1 MCGSSSWP
9 WTGLSRRSASYH
21 EQVAHDGVNDLGQ
34 PRRPVPAFSPFQRL
48 ARVHAAATATD
59 AVIAVALAGSI
70 FFSISPD
77 AARDR
82 IALYLALTV
91 APFAL
96 VTPLIGP
103 FIDRMPGG
111 RRAMIIVANLGRL
124 VVALLMI
131 RHIDTLWLFPEAF
144 ALLVFQKSYAVAKSA
159 VVPRYVPSES
169 NLVQAN
175 SRLALISA
183 VMSLL
188 GAGVG
193 AALVFLG
200 SPAVAA
206 GVATVGYGV
215 ATAITLQLPRIPVAR
230 TRTTSTERSALRAST
245 ILLSGSAMAVMRG
258 AVGFVTFLLA
268 FELRG
273 GEEGLDVSE
282 PGAALGGAVASE
294 RGIDIVG
301 DPGAPAWHYAVV
313 VAAAGLSAFAGVQVA
328 PILRRRVVEE
338 LILLGGLGLGLGGA
352 VLAAMTGGLMGMAL
366 LAGGVALAAAM
377 GRLAFDSLVQ
387 RDAPD
392 ANHGRS
398 FSRFEARFQI
408 AWVAGAF
415 APVVL
420 PIPVRLGSGL
430 VALVAAFAV
439 VSFIVGRRRI
449 AVRGQ
454 QRRDGDS

>member
-1 MCGSSSWP
+1 M
-9 WTGLSRRSASYH
+9 
-21 EQVAHDGVNDLGQ
+21 NDLGQ
-34 PRRPVPAFSPFQRL
+34 PPRPVPAFSPFQRL

-111 RRAMIIVANLGRL
+111 RRAMIVVTTLGRL

-144 ALLVFQKSYAVAKSA
+144 ALLIMQKSYAVAKSA

-188 GAGVG
+188 GAGIG

-282 PGAALGGAVASE
+282 SGAALGGAVASE

>member
-1 MCGSSSWP
+1 M
-9 WTGLSRRSASYH
+9 
-21 EQVAHDGVNDLGQ
+21 NDEGQ
-34 PRRPVPAFSPFQRL
+34 PPRPVPAFSPFQRL

-82 IALYLALTV
+82 LALYLALTM
-91 APFAL
+91 APFAV

-103 FIDRMPGG
+103 VIDRMPGG
-111 RRAMIIVANLGRL
+111 RRAMILVTNLGRL

-131 RHIDTLWLFPEAF
+131 RHLDTLWLFPEAF
-144 ALLVFQKSYAVAKSA
+144 SLLVLQKSYAVAKSA
-159 VVPRYVPSES
+159 VVPRYVPEES
-169 NLVQAN
+169 NLMQAN

-183 VMSLL
+183 VMSLV

-193 AALVFLG
+193 AALAYLG

-206 GVATVGYGV
+206 GAATVGYLV
-215 ATAITLQLPRIPVAR
+215 ASAITLQLPRIPVAS

-245 ILLSGSAMAVMRG
+245 ILLSASAMAVMRG

-273 GEEGLDVSE
+273 GEEGLDVSA
-282 PGAALGGAVASE
+282 PGAAVGGSVASE

-301 DPGAPAWHYAVV
+301 DPGAPFWHFALV
-313 VAAAGLSAFAGVQVA
+313 VAAAGLAAFVGVQIA

-338 LILLGGLGLGLGGA
+338 LILLGALAVGLASA
-352 VLAAMTGGLMGMAL
+352 VLSAMTGGLMGMML
-366 LAGGVALAAAM
+366 LSGGVAITAAVAK
-377 GRLAFDSLVQ
+377 LAFDSLVQ

-398 FSRFEARFQI
+398 FARFEARFQI

-415 APVVL
+415 IPVIL
-420 PIPVRLGSGL
+420 PIPVRLGSSF
-430 VALVAAFAV
+430 VALVAAFALI
-439 VSFIVGRRRI
+439 SFILGRRRS
-449 AVRGQ
+449 AT
-454 QRRDGDS
+454 S

>member
-1 MCGSSSWP
+1 M
-9 WTGLSRRSASYH
+9 
-21 EQVAHDGVNDLGQ
+21 AHDGVNDLGQ
-34 PRRPVPAFSPFQRL
+34 PPGPVPAFSPFQRL

-111 RRAMIIVANLGRL
+111 RRAMIVVTNLGRL

-144 ALLVFQKSYAVAKSA
+144 ALLVLQKSYTVAKSA

-188 GAGVG
+188 GAGMG

-245 ILLSGSAMAVMRG
+245 ILLSGSAMAVIRG

-273 GEEGLDVSE
+273 GAEGLDVSE

-301 DPGAPAWHYAVV
+301 DPGAPAWHFAVV
-313 VAAAGLSAFAGVQVA
+313 VAVAGLSAFAGVQVA
-328 PILRRRVVEE
+328 PILRRSVVEE
-338 LILLGGLGLGLGGA
+338 LILLGSLGLGLGAA

-366 LAGGVALAAAM
+366 LSGGVALAAAA

-415 APVVL
+415 TPVVL

-449 AVRGQ
+449 AIRGRLRQ
-454 QRRDGDS
+454 DGDS

>member
-1 MCGSSSWP
+1 M
-9 WTGLSRRSASYH
+9 
-21 EQVAHDGVNDLGQ
+21 NDLGQ
-34 PRRPVPAFSPFQRL
+34 PPRPVPAFSPFQRL

-111 RRAMIIVANLGRL
+111 RRAMIVVTTLGRL

-144 ALLVFQKSYAVAKSA
+144 ALLIMQKSYAVAKSA
-159 VVPRYVPSES
+159 VVPRYVPAES

-188 GAGVG
+188 GAGMG

-206 GVATVGYGV
+206 GVAAVGYGV

-245 ILLSGSAMAVMRG
+245 ILLSASAMAVTRG

-273 GEEGLDVSE
+273 GKEGLDVSE

-301 DPGAPAWHYAVV
+301 DPGAPVWHFAVV
-313 VAAAGLSAFAGVQVA
+313 VAVAGLCAFAGVQIA
-328 PILRRRVVEE
+328 PILRRSVVEE
-338 LILLGGLGLGLGGA
+338 LILLGSLGLGLAAA

-366 LAGGVALAAAM
+366 LAGGVALAAAA

-408 AWVAGAF
+408 AWAAGAF

-420 PIPVRLGSGL
+420 SIPVRLGSGL

-454 QRRDGDS
+454 SRRDGDS

>member
-1 MCGSSSWP
+1 M
-9 WTGLSRRSASYH
+9 
-21 EQVAHDGVNDLGQ
+21 NDQGR
-34 PRRPVPAFSPFQRL
+34 PPRPVPAFSPFQRL

-82 IALYLALTV
+82 LALYLALTM
-91 APFAL
+91 APFAV

-103 FIDRMPGG
+103 VIDRMPGG
-111 RRAMIIVANLGRL
+111 RRAMILVTNLGRL

-131 RHIDTLWLFPEAF
+131 RHLDTLWLFPEAF
-144 ALLVFQKSYAVAKSA
+144 SLLVLQKSYAVAKSA

-169 NLVQAN
+169 NFMQAN

-183 VMSLL
+183 VMSLV
-188 GAGVG
+188 GASVG

-206 GVATVGYGV
+206 GAATVGYLV
-215 ATAITLQLPRIPVAR
+215 ASAITLQLPRIPVAS

-245 ILLSGSAMAVMRG
+245 ILLSASAMAVMRG
-258 AVGFVTFLLA
+258 AAGFVTFMLA

-273 GEEGLDVSE
+273 GEEGLDVSA
-282 PGAALGGAVASE
+282 PGAAMGGSVASE

-301 DPGAPAWHYAVV
+301 DPGAPLWHYALVA
-313 VAAAGLSAFAGVQVA
+313 AAAGLAAFVGVQIA

-338 LILLGGLGLGLGGA
+338 LILLGALAVALSAA
-352 VLAAMTGGLMGMAL
+352 VLAAMTGGLMGMML
-366 LAGGVALAAAM
+366 LSGGVAITAAVAK
-377 GRLAFDSLVQ
+377 LAFDSLVQ

-398 FSRFEARFQI
+398 FARFEARFQI

-415 APVVL
+415 IPVIL
-420 PIPVRLGSGL
+420 PIPVRLGSSF
-430 VALVAAFAV
+430 VALVAAFAL
-439 VSFIVGRRRI
+439 VSFIVGRRRS
-449 AVRGQ
+449 AT
-454 QRRDGDS
+454 S

>member
-1 MCGSSSWP
+1 M
-9 WTGLSRRSASYH
+9 
-21 EQVAHDGVNDLGQ
+21 NDEGR
-34 PRRPVPAFSPFQRL
+34 PPRPVPAFSPFQRL

-82 IALYLALTV
+82 LALYLALTM
-91 APFAL
+91 APFAV

-103 FIDRMPGG
+103 VIDRMPGG
-111 RRAMIIVANLGRL
+111 RRAMILVANLGRL

-131 RHIDTLWLFPEAF
+131 RHLDTLWLFPEAF
-144 ALLVFQKSYAVAKSA
+144 SLLVLQKSYAVAKSA
-159 VVPRYVPSES
+159 VVPRYVPEES
-169 NLVQAN
+169 NLMQAN

-183 VMSLL
+183 VMSLV

-193 AALVFLG
+193 AALAYLG

-206 GVATVGYGV
+206 GAATVGYLV
-215 ATAITLQLPRIPVAR
+215 ASAITLQLPRIPVAS
-230 TRTTSTERSALRAST
+230 TRTSSTERSALRAST
-245 ILLSGSAMAVMRG
+245 ILLSASAMAVMRG
-258 AVGFVTFLLA
+258 AVGFVTFMLA

-273 GEEGLDVSE
+273 GEEGLDVSAS
-282 PGAALGGAVASE
+282 GAAVGGSVASE

-301 DPGAPAWHYAVV
+301 DPGAPFWHYALV
-313 VAAAGLSAFAGVQVA
+313 VAAAGLAAFVGVQIA

-338 LILLGGLGLGLGGA
+338 LILLGALTVALSSAL
-352 VLAAMTGGLMGMAL
+352 LSAMTGGLMGMML
-366 LAGGVALAAAM
+366 LAGGVAITAAVAK
-377 GRLAFDSLVQ
+377 LAFDSLVQ

-398 FSRFEARFQI
+398 FARFEARFQI

-415 APVVL
+415 IPVIL
-420 PIPVRLGSGL
+420 PIPVRLGSSF
-430 VALVAAFAV
+430 VALVAAFAL
-439 VSFIVGRRRI
+439 VSFIVGRRRS
-449 AVRGQ
+449 AT
-454 QRRDGDS
+454 S

>member
-1 MCGSSSWP
+1 M
-9 WTGLSRRSASYH
+9 
-21 EQVAHDGVNDLGQ
+21 NDEGR
-34 PRRPVPAFSPFQRL
+34 PPRPVPAFSPFQRL

-82 IALYLALTV
+82 LALYLAITV
-91 APFAL
+91 APFAV

-103 FIDRMPGG
+103 VIDRMPGG
-111 RRAMIIVANLGRL
+111 RRAMILVANLGRL

-131 RHIDTLWLFPEAF
+131 RHLDTLWLFPEAF
-144 ALLVFQKSYAVAKSA
+144 SLLVLQKSYAVAKSA
-159 VVPRYVPSES
+159 VVPRYVPEES
-169 NLVQAN
+169 NLMQAN

-183 VMSLL
+183 VMSLV

-193 AALVFLG
+193 AALAYLG

-206 GVATVGYGV
+206 GAATVGYLV
-215 ATAITLQLPRIPVAR
+215 ASAITLQLPRIPVAS

-245 ILLSGSAMAVMRG
+245 ILLSASAMAVMRG
-258 AVGFVTFLLA
+258 AAGFVTFLLA

-273 GEEGLDVSE
+273 GEEGLDVSAS
-282 PGAALGGAVASE
+282 GAAVGGSVASQ

-301 DPGAPAWHYAVV
+301 DPGAPLWHYALVA
-313 VAAAGLSAFAGVQVA
+313 AAAGLAAFVGVQIA

-338 LILLGGLGLGLGGA
+338 LILLGALAVALSSA
-352 VLAAMTGGLMGMAL
+352 VLSAMTGGLMGMML
-366 LAGGVALAAAM
+366 LSGGVAITAAVAK
-377 GRLAFDSLVQ
+377 LAFDSLVQ

-398 FSRFEARFQI
+398 FARFEARFQI

-415 APVVL
+415 IPVIL
-420 PIPVRLGSGL
+420 PIPVRLGSSF
-430 VALVAAFAV
+430 VALVAAFAL
-439 VSFIVGRRRI
+439 VSFIVGRRRS
-449 AVRGQ
+449 AT
-454 QRRDGDS
+454 S

>member
-1 MCGSSSWP
+1 M
-9 WTGLSRRSASYH
+9 
-21 EQVAHDGVNDLGQ
+21 NDEGR
-34 PRRPVPAFSPFQRL
+34 PPRPVPAFSPFQRL

-82 IALYLALTV
+82 LALYLAITV
-91 APFAL
+91 APFAV

-103 FIDRMPGG
+103 VIDRMPGG
-111 RRAMIIVANLGRL
+111 RRAMILVTNLGRL

-131 RHIDTLWLFPEAF
+131 RHLDTLWLFPEAF
-144 ALLVFQKSYAVAKSA
+144 SLLVLQKSYAVAKSA
-159 VVPRYVPSES
+159 VVPRYVPEES
-169 NLVQAN
+169 NLMQAN

-183 VMSLL
+183 VMSLV

-193 AALVFLG
+193 AALAYLG

-206 GVATVGYGV
+206 GAATVGYLV
-215 ATAITLQLPRIPVAR
+215 ASAITLQLPRIPVAS

-245 ILLSGSAMAVMRG
+245 ILLSASAMAVMRG

-273 GEEGLDVSE
+273 GEEGLDVSAS
-282 PGAALGGAVASE
+282 GAAVGGSVASE

-301 DPGAPAWHYAVV
+301 DPGAPLWHYALVA
-313 VAAAGLSAFAGVQVA
+313 AAAGLAAFVGVQIA

-338 LILLGGLGLGLGGA
+338 LILLGALAVALSSA
-352 VLAAMTGGLMGMAL
+352 VLSAMTGGLMGMML
-366 LAGGVALAAAM
+366 LSGGVAITAAVAK
-377 GRLAFDSLVQ
+377 LAFDSLVQ

-398 FSRFEARFQI
+398 FARFEARFQI

-415 APVVL
+415 IPVIL
-420 PIPVRLGSGL
+420 PIPVRLGSSF
-430 VALVAAFAV
+430 VALVAAFAL
-439 VSFIVGRRRI
+439 VSFIVGRRRS
-449 AVRGQ
+449 ATG
-454 QRRDGDS
+454 

>member
-1 MCGSSSWP
+1 M
-9 WTGLSRRSASYH
+9 
-21 EQVAHDGVNDLGQ
+21 NDLGQ
-34 PRRPVPAFSPFQRL
+34 PPRPVPAFSPFQRL

-111 RRAMIIVANLGRL
+111 RRAMIVVTTLGRL

-144 ALLVFQKSYAVAKSA
+144 ALLIMQKSYAVAKSA

-188 GAGVG
+188 GAGMG

-206 GVATVGYGV
+206 GVAAVGYGV

-245 ILLSGSAMAVMRG
+245 ILLSASAMAVTRG

-273 GEEGLDVSE
+273 GKEGLDVSE

-313 VAAAGLSAFAGVQVA
+313 VAAAGLCAFAGVQGA
-328 PILRRRVVEE
+328 PILRRSVAEE
-338 LILLGGLGLGLGGA
+338 LILLGGLGLGLGAA

-366 LAGGVALAAAM
+366 LSGGVALAAAM

-398 FSRFEARFQI
+398 FARFEARFQI

-415 APVVL
+415 APVIL

>member
-1 MCGSSSWP
+1 M
-9 WTGLSRRSASYH
+9 
-21 EQVAHDGVNDLGQ
+21 AHDGVNDLGQ
-34 PRRPVPAFSPFQRL
+34 PPRPVPAFSPFQRL

-111 RRAMIIVANLGRL
+111 RRAMIVVTTLGRL

-144 ALLVFQKSYAVAKSA
+144 ALLIMQKSYAVAKSA

-188 GAGVG
+188 GAGMG

-206 GVATVGYGV
+206 GVAAVGYGV

-245 ILLSGSAMAVMRG
+245 ILLSASAMAVTRG

-273 GEEGLDVSE
+273 GEEGLNVSE

-313 VAAAGLSAFAGVQVA
+313 VAVAGLCAFTGVQVA
-328 PILRRRVVEE
+328 PILRRSVVEE
-338 LILLGGLGLGLGGA
+338 LILLGSLGLGLAAA
-352 VLAAMTGGLMGMAL
+352 VLAAMAGGLMGMAL
-366 LAGGVALAAAM
+366 LSGGVALAAAA

-408 AWVAGAF
+408 AWAAGAF

-420 PIPVRLGSGL
+420 PIPVRLGSVL

-454 QRRDGDS
+454 SRQDGDS

>member
-1 MCGSSSWP
+1 M
-9 WTGLSRRSASYH
+9 
-21 EQVAHDGVNDLGQ
+21 
-34 PRRPVPAFSPFQRL
+34 PAFSPFQRL

-82 IALYLALTV
+82 LALYLALTM
-91 APFAL
+91 APFAV

-103 FIDRMPGG
+103 VIDRMPGG
-111 RRAMIIVANLGRL
+111 RRAMILVTNLGRL

-131 RHIDTLWLFPEAF
+131 RHLDTLWLFPEAF
-144 ALLVFQKSYAVAKSA
+144 SLLVLQKSYAVAKSA

-169 NLVQAN
+169 NFMQAN

-183 VMSLL
+183 VMSLV
-188 GAGVG
+188 GASVG

-206 GVATVGYGV
+206 GAATVGYLV
-215 ATAITLQLPRIPVAR
+215 ASAITLQLPRIPVAS
-230 TRTTSTERSALRAST
+230 TRTTSSERSALRAST
-245 ILLSGSAMAVMRG
+245 ILLSASAMAVMRG
-258 AVGFVTFLLA
+258 AVGFVTFMLA

-273 GEEGLDVSE
+273 GEEGLDVSS
-282 PGAALGGAVASE
+282 PGAAMGGSVASE

-301 DPGAPAWHYAVV
+301 DPGAPLWHYALVA
-313 VAAAGLSAFAGVQVA
+313 AAAGLAAFVGVQIA

-338 LILLGGLGLGLGGA
+338 LILLGALAVALSAA
-352 VLAAMTGGLMGMAL
+352 VLAAMTGGLMGMML
-366 LAGGVALAAAM
+366 LSGGVAITAAVAK
-377 GRLAFDSLVQ
+377 LAFDSLVQ

-398 FSRFEARFQI
+398 FARFEARFQI

-415 APVVL
+415 IPVIL
-420 PIPVRLGSGL
+420 PIPARLGSSF
-430 VALVAAFAV
+430 VALVAAFAL
-439 VSFIVGRRRI
+439 VSFIVGRRRS
-449 AVRGQ
+449 ATR
-454 QRRDGDS
+454 

>member
-34 PRRPVPAFSPFQRL
+34 PPRPVPAFSPFQRL

-103 FIDRMPGG
+103 FIDRTPGG
-111 RRAMIIVANLGRL
+111 RRAMIVVTNLGRL

-188 GAGVG
+188 GAGMG

-245 ILLSGSAMAVMRG
+245 ILLSGSAMAVIRG

>member
-1 MCGSSSWP
+1 M
-9 WTGLSRRSASYH
+9 
-21 EQVAHDGVNDLGQ
+21 NDQGR
-34 PRRPVPAFSPFQRL
+34 PPRPVPAFSPFQRL

-82 IALYLALTV
+82 LALYLALTM
-91 APFAL
+91 APFAV

-103 FIDRMPGG
+103 VIDRMPGG
-111 RRAMIIVANLGRL
+111 RRAMILVTNLGRL

-131 RHIDTLWLFPEAF
+131 RHLDTLWLFPEAF
-144 ALLVFQKSYAVAKSA
+144 SLLVLQKSYAVAKSA

-169 NLVQAN
+169 NFMQAN

-183 VMSLL
+183 VMSLV
-188 GAGVG
+188 GASVG

-206 GVATVGYGV
+206 GAATVGYLV
-215 ATAITLQLPRIPVAR
+215 ASAITLQLPRIPVAS

-245 ILLSGSAMAVMRG
+245 ILLSASAMAVMRG
-258 AVGFVTFLLA
+258 AAGFVTFMLA

-273 GEEGLDVSE
+273 GEEGLDVSA
-282 PGAALGGAVASE
+282 PGAAMGGSVASE

-301 DPGAPAWHYAVV
+301 DPGAPLWHYALV
-313 VAAAGLSAFAGVQVA
+313 VAAAGLAAFVGVQIA

-338 LILLGGLGLGLGGA
+338 LILLGALAVALSAA
-352 VLAAMTGGLMGMAL
+352 VLAAMTGGLMGMML
-366 LAGGVALAAAM
+366 LSGGVAITAAVAK
-377 GRLAFDSLVQ
+377 LAFDSLVQ

-398 FSRFEARFQI
+398 FARFEARFQI

-415 APVVL
+415 IPVIL
-420 PIPVRLGSGL
+420 PIPVRLGSSF
-430 VALVAAFAV
+430 VALVAAFAL
-439 VSFIVGRRRI
+439 VSFIVGRRRS
-449 AVRGQ
+449 AT
-454 QRRDGDS
+454 S